1 MNDVRHVPRMF
12 ASFEEAPAAASKR
25 DPAPADAALERF
37 LALYREHFPF
47 VWRTVGQLGVDPA
60 AVADAV
66 QDVFLVVHRRFAD
79 FEGRS
84 SVKTWLFG
92 IARRVAADHRKA
104 RRRKPATLTEPA
116 LLDGFARD
124 DGGAMRQL
132 EASDLVGAL
141 LDCLDDVKREVFV
154 LAELEGMTIAEIAE
168 ATSANPNTVSAR
180 LRAARAAFECALVE
194 HENAMHDASCPEG
207 GDR

>member
-1 MNDVRHVPRMF
+1 MNDVRPIPRMF
-12 ASFEEAPAAASKR
+12 APFEEAPAVPSKR
-25 DPAPADAALERF
+25 DAAPADAPPERF

-92 IARRVAADHRKA
+92 IARRVVADHRKA

-116 LLDGFARD
+116 SLDAFVRD
-124 DGGAMRQL
+124 DGGPIRQL
-132 EASDLVGAL
+132 EASDLVRAL

-154 LAELEGMTIAEIAE
+154 LAELEGMTIAEVAE

-180 LRAARAAFECALVE
+180 LRAARAAFERALVE
-194 HENAMHDASCPEG
+194 HENAMRERHCPEG
-207 GDR
+207 AAR